1 MKIGLEFVDEGFS
14 WFGSRHIC
22 LLDIYRITESLPKH
36 ELFGLTSQIRR
47 AATSIPTN
55 IAEGCGRDGDAELG
69 RFLNIA
75 KGSAS
80 EVEYLLQLARD
91 LNYIEPKAEERL
103 KFQTVE
109 VRKML
114 YGFAKELRSRKTA
127 IALRWLG

>member
-1 MKIGLEFVDEGFS
+1 MKDFRGLAV
-14 WFGSRHIC
+14 WKQAH
-22 LLDIYRITESLPKH
+22 LLVLNVYRITESLPKH
-36 ELFGLTSQIRR
+36 ELFGSTSQIRR

-80 EVEYLLQLARD
+80 EVEYLLQLAGD
-91 LNYIEPKAEERL
+91 LGYIDPEAQERVTIE
-103 KFQTVE
+103 TVE

-114 YGFAKELRSRKTA
+114 HGLQRSLREKSQPAAKA
-127 IALRWLG
+127 V